1 LSTEFATTLAPLTA
15 FEDVTDV
22 TDQDVLA
29 QIQPVAPPTEVVQ
42 AAPPPPVS
50 APVEVA
56 QTPAPPVDPFA
67 YTPPIEV
74 AEAPS
79 LVAELPQEGLV
90 AEGPVTDQELLA
102 EIQPVAPPENL
113 LAGGDSSQVPI
124 VNPQIAQEIQN
135 KQQEI
140 ESINREAMKMAFAG
154 VDIAAFPALA
164 VSIGGHAALAAYIWL
179 SQKYNELFP
188 DPETAKIA
196 LEQSPQAQQF
206 VTIIKTELNK
216 TPEVKIT
223 TNPVTQKR
231 EAKVTVPDTPENPL
245 LKETKEFIERIEAEI
260 KSPSEAAK
268 FNADNI
274 YDELVKIFGERGAAG
289 EGANDFQTDLEGLE
303 QETNLVEEGVTP
315 TTIVPSESGQQAL
328 IDTLLPKPQKTNV
341 GQIGGEG
348 GLSDDEIIAII
359 KEEADL
365 PIQKP
370 VDEDLGAGQ
379 GAGGGEQPVVLPP
392 IEVSPTEPTQPSELD
407 TGTPPTDIVEP
418 PIGGEVREEG
428 PIQPGEGE
436 GEEGEGEGAI
446 PIGDEGISDKD
457 LLDLI
462 RDELFGPGAGEEE
475 GEGTKEEGE
484 GPGAGEE
491 DEGTGKGEEGTGE
504 GDGLVEGGV
513 EGEGDGAGVGGEGGK
528 GTTPS
533 PDILLPTAR
542 VTTVGRRTFQRLG
555 DVAPYRVTGQDESG
569 ILGRKQPL
577 FGGDEDLQR
586 AEWNRRSLRLR
597 RLLGL

>member
-1 LSTEFATTLAPLTA
+1 
-15 FEDVTDV
+15 
-22 TDQDVLA
+22 
-29 QIQPVAPPTEVVQ
+29 
-42 AAPPPPVS
+42 
-50 APVEVA
+50 
-56 QTPAPPVDPFA
+56 
-67 YTPPIEV
+67 
-74 AEAPS
+74 
-79 LVAELPQEGLV
+79 
-90 AEGPVTDQELLA
+90 
-102 EIQPVAPPENL
+102 
-113 LAGGDSSQVPI
+113 
-124 VNPQIAQEIQN
+124 
-135 KQQEI
+135 
-140 ESINREAMKMAFAG
+140 M
-154 VDIAAFPALA
+154 
-164 VSIGGHAALAAYIWL
+164 
-179 SQKYNELFP
+179 
-188 DPETAKIA
+188 
-196 LEQSPQAQQF
+196 EQSPQAQQF

-418 PIGGEVREEG
+418 PIGGEVREEVANRTG
-428 PIQPGEGE
+428 ISTSPLDVIADQPGQSTFTLLGPAAA
-436 GEEGEGEGAI
+436 GAG
-446 PIGDEGISDKD
+446 IGWAI
-457 LLDLI
+457 
-462 RDELFGPGAGEEE
+462 DELSGKNDEKTEDNSITVE
-475 GEGTKEEGE
+475 GNGNVVVVE
-484 GPGAGEE
+484 
-491 DEGTGKGEEGTGE
+491 E
-504 GDGLVEGGV
+504 GDGGGQ
-513 EGEGDGAGVGGEGGK
+513 GGIDNSEDNSGG
-528 GTTPS
+528 
-533 PDILLPTAR
+533 L
-542 VTTVGRRTFQRLG
+542 
-555 DVAPYRVTGQDESG
+555 
-569 ILGRKQPL
+569 
-577 FGGDEDLQR
+577 
-586 AEWNRRSLRLR
+586 
-597 RLLGL
+597 